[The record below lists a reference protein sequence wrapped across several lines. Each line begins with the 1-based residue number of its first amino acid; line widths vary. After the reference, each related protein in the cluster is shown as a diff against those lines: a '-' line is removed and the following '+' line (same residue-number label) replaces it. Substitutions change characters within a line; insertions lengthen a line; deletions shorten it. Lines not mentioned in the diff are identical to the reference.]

1 MPSPLGHALGGMAA
15 GWLVVRPA
23 RGSAVD
29 VVKSGA
35 WFAVL
40 ANVPDL
46 DLLIGPHREATHS
59 FAAALMVGLAAAAI
73 TRRPRLG
80 VAAACAY
87 GSHVVLDWLGADT
100 APPFGVMAL
109 WPFRHEHYLS
119 GLDVFSGV
127 RRQLAPGFWLFNLK
141 AAVRELI
148 ILGPVTWIVF
158 RLRAGSRN

>member
-1 MPSPLGHALGGMAA
+1 MAA
-15 GWLVVRPA
+15 GWLVARPA

-40 ANVPDL
+40 GIVPDL
-46 DLLIGPHREATHS
+46 DLLLGPHRAATHS
-59 FAAALMVGLAAAAI
+59 FVAALIVGLAAAAI

-80 VAAACAY
+80 AAAACAY
-87 GSHVVLDWLGADT
+87 GSHVALDWLGADT

-127 RRQLAPGFWLFNLK
+127 RRHLAPGFWVFNLK

-148 ILGPVTWIVF
+148 ILGPLTWIVF
-158 RLRAGSRN
+158 RLRVRAAR